1 MSLTSRQNSP
11 PSAKSEWRSHLP
23 TTSSWTAFR
32 TTFPSIA
39 ATSRMRPSP
48 APSLSTT
55 HSGGAPTTSSSTS
68 RWEPSWALRSRRL
81 SCCRT
86 SSIPRVPP
94 SAPCL
99 LERVL
104 AHVVADLLAPLRPDR
119 ADDRL
124 DVPEDEG
131 YRRLVRYEQHR
142 PGPRPDDRVLPLDLL
157 HGEVLLRVE
166 PKRHRGDGP
175 GEDPGAK
182 TQGRDLEGGD
192 PPALEP
198 PDHRRRE
205 RAEAQAYRQREA
217 RGQEVV
223 EFRPPVEEEDDEVPG
238 DAGPE
243 RDPDHDCGRELPP
256 RPPGEP
262 AQSAE
267 QEPPQAREAGGR

>member
-1 MSLTSRQNSP
+1 MTVSMCQ
-11 PSAKSEWRSHLP
+11 
-23 TTSSWTAFR
+23 R
-32 TTFPSIA
+32 TKGIVDLFD
-39 ATSRMRPSP
+39 M
-48 APSLSTT
+48 
-55 HSGGAPTTSSSTS
+55 SST
-68 RWEPSWALRSRRL
+68 
-81 SCCRT
+81 
-86 SSIPRVPP
+86 
-94 SAPCL
+94 
-99 LERVL
+99 
-104 AHVVADLLAPLRPDR
+104 
-119 ADDRL
+119 
-124 DVPEDEG
+124 
-131 YRRLVRYEQHR
+131 
-142 PGPRPDDRVLPLDLL
+142 
-157 HGEVLLRVE
+157 
-166 PKRHRGDGP
+166 GP
-175 GEDPGAK
+175 GRDP
-182 TQGRDLEGGD
+182 EGGD